1 MNGFAIIILVALL
14 GEYVLSIVSC
24 TLNLRA
30 LNPTLPPEFTGVFDR
45 EKYARSQ
52 AYTRSHTQF
61 GLARSTV
68 NLALILMWWQI
79 GGFEWLDQLLRGF
92 SDSSLVRGLLYIG
105 SLVLASSLCSLPFRV
120 YSTFA
125 IEQRYGFN
133 RTTAAT
139 FAADLL
145 KGLLLSCVLG
155 GILLTAVLLFFEWT
169 GPLAWLWCW
178 LVATIFLL
186 VVQFIAPTWIM
197 PIFNTFTPLE
207 SGELQEA
214 ILDCARAA
222 DFPLKGIFIVDGSRR
237 SSKANAFFTGLGQN
251 KRIGLFDTLVKKHSI
266 QELVAVI
273 AHEIG
278 HYKKGHVLKGILV
291 QIGYMGALFLVMSL
305 ALQQKGLFDAFY
317 MSETSI
323 YAGLV
328 FFGLLFAPVEL
339 MLSLF
344 VNALSRKNEF
354 EADTFA
360 AATTGTAGD
369 LVSALKKLS
378 ADSLTNLT
386 PHPLHVFLHYS
397 HPPILQR
404 IEALRDGS

>member
-30 LNPTLPPEFTGVFDR
+30 LSPTLPPQFTGVFDR

-61 GLARSTV
+61 GLVRSTV

-92 SDSSLVRGLLYIG
+92 SDSPLVRGLLYIG

-214 ILDCARAA
+214 ILNCARAA

-251 KRIGLFDTLVKKHSI
+251 KRIGLFDTLVKQHSI